1 MTKKETA
8 QLLFLLKEYYPNS
21 FESSTIE
28 HRVTA
33 WYLVLKDHD
42 YQTIQNAMLAFVATD
57 TKGFMPS
64 VGQLL
69 DKAISMQDAGG
80 MTELEAWG
88 LVAKALRNSAYG
100 AAEEFAK
107 LPPAVQRV
115 VRDPQQLQE
124 WALMDVDEVQTVISS
139 NFQRSYRAA
148 AKQERDVQALP
159 SSVRQFLGANA
170 NTIAKPLPQGEPDFE
185 TAKQNAIKKL
195 VQEVKIV

>member
-21 FESSTIE
+21 FESSNIE
-28 HRVTA
+28 NRVNA

-42 YQTIQNAMLAFVATD
+42 YQTIQAAMLAFVSTD

-64 VGQLL
+64 VGQLME
-69 DKAISMQDAGG
+69 KVTSMQNAGG

-100 AAEEFAK
+100 HEEEFAK

-115 VRDPQQLQE
+115 VRDPGQLRE
-124 WALMDVDEVQTVISS
+124 WALMDADEVQTVIAS
-139 NFQRSYRAA
+139 NFQRSFRTA
-148 AKQERDVQALP
+148 AKQERDIAGISIFR
-159 SSVRQFLGANA
+159 SSISYGKCISSCK
-170 NTIAKPLPQGEPDFE
+170 TIASGGDKSF
-185 TAKQNAIKKL
+185 
-195 VQEVKIV
+195 